1 MKIKDIAGNIK
12 VMVFKGTN
20 CIWDSS
26 FDDLDSLSDLGDE
39 TIEAVEVYLEE

>member
-1 MKIKDIAGNIK
+1 MKIKDIAGKIK
-12 VMVFKGTN
+12 VMIFKGTN
-20 CIWDSS
+20 CVWDSS